1 MDASA
6 GNDTGSALR
15 VRGLTKTFPGQ
26 RALDAVDFDVAVGEV
41 HALVGQN
48 GSGKS
53 TLIKSLAGYHQ
64 PDEGTVEVAG
74 VPLELG
80 SPHASAL
87 AGLRFV
93 HQDLALVP
101 ALDAVD
107 NLALGRGYQRNALGS
122 IRWRRERAVAREVLK
137 DLGYD
142 FDLRTPVAKLRA
154 AERTAVAVARALQ
167 DYGAPPRVLVLD
179 EPTASLPAAEVEQL
193 YEVIRAVTRRGV
205 AVVYISHH
213 FNEVF
218 EITER
223 VTVLRDGRIV
233 GTRTTAEIDEDQL
246 VDLTIGRELRK
257 LDTRP
262 AVAKPEQEVVLRVS
276 GLSGTVLAGIDFEVH
291 AGEVVGV
298 AGVTGSGREELAPLV
313 FGALPRNGD
322 VEVAGATI
330 PSGRPDLSLRRSMA
344 LVPAERLA
352 NAALVDRTLTENT
365 TLGHLEPYRT
375 TAGLNRR
382 AERADVLGWLDRVEV
397 VPPSPDRMLGTLSG
411 GNQQKVMLA
420 RALRRMPRVLLL
432 DEPTQGVDVGAKAAI
447 HAIVDRTAEAGAAVL
462 IVATESEDLIRLCDR
477 IVVLHE
483 GRIRAVVSGA
493 EITADELTQL
503 TLTSSTVASPA

>member
-1 MDASA
+1 VQPADASPTS
-6 GNDTGSALR
+6 DIPALS

-26 RALDAVDFDVAVGEV
+26 RALDDVDFEVVAGEV

-53 TLIKSLAGYHQ
+53 TLIKTLAGYHV
-64 PDEGTVEVAG
+64 PDDGIVDVAG
-74 VPLELG
+74 TRLDLG
-80 SPHASAL
+80 NPHASAV

-101 ALDAVD
+101 LLDAVD
-107 NLALGRGYQRNALGS
+107 NLALGRGYQRNAVGS
-122 IRWRRERAVAREVLK
+122 IRWRRERAAAREVLS

-142 FDLRTPVAKLRA
+142 FDLRTPVGKLRA

-179 EPTASLPAAEVEQL
+179 EPTASLPAAEVAQL

-218 EITER
+218 AISDS

-233 GTRTTAEIDEDQL
+233 ATRTTASLDEDEL
-246 VDLTIGRELRK
+246 IDLTIGRELRRR
-257 LDTRP
+257 DTRP
-262 AVAKPEQEVVLRVS
+262 SAQKPDREVVLSVR
-276 GLSGTVLAGIDFEVH
+276 GLGGGVVDGIDFEVH

-298 AGVTGSGREELAPLV
+298 AGVTGSGREEVAPLV
-313 FGALPRNGD
+313 FGARQRDG
-322 VEVAGATI
+322 EVAMDGITLPA
-330 PSGRPDLSLRRSMA
+330 GRPDLSLRRGMA

-365 TLGHLEPYRT
+365 TLGHLRPYAT
-375 TAGLNRR
+375 PAGLNRR
-382 AERADVLGWLDRVEV
+382 AERADVLEWLDRLEV
-397 VPPSPDRMLGTLSG
+397 MPPAPERVLGTL
-411 GNQQKVMLA
+411 
-420 RALRRMPRVLLL
+420 
-432 DEPTQGVDVGAKAAI
+432 
-447 HAIVDRTAEAGAAVL
+447 
-462 IVATESEDLIRLCDR
+462 
-477 IVVLHE
+477 
-483 GRIRAVVSGA
+483 
-493 EITADELTQL
+493 
-503 TLTSSTVASPA
+503 